1 MNYKTYDQFVDTLKN
16 RYEIEIKDHFKLY
29 KYSIYNKKICKNNEY
44 EVNEL
49 VYKYENDMII
59 YHEKL
64 YFNESNK
71 LEVEY
76 KLITCINLNLFNILG
91 GIRKWTKKTYKAT

>member
-1 MNYKTYDQFVDTLKN
+1 MNYKTYDQFIDTLKN
-16 RYEIEIKDHFKLY
+16 RYAIEIKDNMLAD
-29 KYSIYNKKICKNNEY
+29 YSICNSIICKNKEY

-64 YFNESNK
+64 YFNKENK
-71 LEVEY
+71 LQVEY
-76 KLITCINLNLFNILG
+76 KLITCINLKLFDILG
-91 GIRKWTKKTYKAT
+91 